1 VTRLIE
7 ALGLRTKNTREVTL
21 RMAVNEVVAVN
32 TVEYVNGE
40 QIDAMAAELRERQY
54 VLSRWI
60 SVEER
65 LPDERVKVLTCGD
78 DPVEGPFTLIGLR
91 EPASS
96 QRRYLARH
104 TGTCR
109 AFRSLAPSPTGCRYP
124 LPRRLSDERMDFG

>member
-1 VTRLIE
+1 M
-7 ALGLRTKNTREVTL
+7 

-91 EPASS
+91 EPASIFGPAHWHLPGFS
-96 QRRYLARH
+96 EFGPVTHWMPL
-104 TGTCR
+104 
-109 AFRSLAPSPTGCRYP
+109 PSPP
-124 LPRRLSDERMDFG
+124 EVE